1 MKIALVG
8 YGKMGKEIENIAAE
22 RGHQVSFR
30 ISQENKQDL
39 QGISPSNT
47 DVAIEFSQP
56 ESAYE
61 NLKFLLSL
69 PIPTVCG
76 TTGWLEKQ
84 QEIENLALQN
94 QTAFFYA
101 SNFSLGVN
109 LFFRLNEFL
118 AKIMNPHPQYQ
129 VAMEEIHHTEKKDA
143 PSGTAI
149 TLAKGLLENYSHKK
163 SWVNHHSTDTEALEI
178 ISKREPNVPG
188 THTVVYT
195 SAEDFIEIKH
205 EAFSRKGFAL
215 GAVLAAEFIAH
226 KKGTFGMKDLI
237 NLQTEKI

>member
-8 YGKMGKEIENIAAE
+8 YGKMGKEIEKIATE
-22 RGHQVSFR
+22 RGHQISFR
-30 ISQENKQDL
+30 ISKENQKDL
-39 QGISPSNT
+39 QNINTTNT

-61 NLKFLLSL
+61 NLKNLLSCQ
-69 PIPTVCG
+69 IPTVCG

-84 QEIENLALQN
+84 VEIEKIALQN

-109 LFFRLNEFL
+109 LFFKLNEFL
-118 AKIMNPHPQYQ
+118 AKMMNSHQQYQ
-129 VAMEEIHHTEKKDA
+129 VTMQEIHHTEKKDA

-149 TLAKGLLENYSHKK
+149 TLAKGILDNYPHKK
-163 SWVNHHSTDTEALEI
+163 YWVNHHSTDAEALEI
-178 ISKREPNVPG
+178 TSKREPNVPG
-188 THTVVYT
+188 THFVVYT
-195 SAEDFIEIKH
+195 SAEDCIEIKH

-215 GAVLAAEFIAH
+215 GAVLAAEFIACR
-226 KKGTFGMKDLI
+226 KGIFGMRDLI
-237 NLQTEKI
+237 NL

>member
-1 MKIALVG
+1 MKIALIG
-8 YGKMGKEIENIAAE
+8 YGKMGKEVDKIATE
-22 RGHQVSFR
+22 RGHQISFR
-30 ISQENKQDL
+30 IAQENQHDI
-39 QGISPSNT
+39 QSINQANT

-56 ESAYE
+56 ESAFD
-61 NLKFLLSL
+61 NLKTLLSV

-84 QEIENLALQN
+84 KDIEALALQS

-109 LFFRLNEFL
+109 IFFKLNEIL
-118 AKIMNPHPQYQ
+118 AKIMNAHPQYK
-129 VAMEEIHHTEKKDA
+129 VAIEEVHHTEKKDA

-149 TLAKGLLENYSHKK
+149 TLAKGILKNYSHKAA
-163 SWVNHHSTDTEALEI
+163 WVNHHTDKPDELEI

-188 THTVVYT
+188 THSITYT
-195 SAEDFIEIKH
+195 STEDFIEIKH

-215 GAVLAAEFIAH
+215 GAVLAAEFIQN
-226 KKGTFGMKDLI
+226 KKGVFGMNDLI
-237 NLQTEKI
+237 HL